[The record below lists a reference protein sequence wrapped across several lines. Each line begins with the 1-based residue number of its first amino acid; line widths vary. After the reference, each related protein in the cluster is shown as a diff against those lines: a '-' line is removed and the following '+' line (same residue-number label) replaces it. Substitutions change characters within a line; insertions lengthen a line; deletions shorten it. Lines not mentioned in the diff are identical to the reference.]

1 MDEDRIDTAK
11 GRKMKSDVASFIYAV
26 IAALLFASGVLL
38 IVNGEGRKSVQDGQQ
53 IKDMQDE
60 IDTLYRH
67 LEECLPPKEGKIN
80 D

>member
-1 MDEDRIDTAK
+1 MSKIDN
-11 GRKMKSDVASFIYAV
+11 ASWVLAGIAV
-26 IAALLFASGVLL
+26 LMVVVGVFAIAHDKKQ
-38 IVNGEGRKSVQDGQQ
+38 ESVQDKQT